1 MGWSTVLLFVDD
13 LGVAQSHTYIYD
25 EIGKGQFGVDVTGP
39 VDGPQLVVEPAP
51 LQERPEPQ
59 ERPELQEQPVA
70 APVEGLIEVTDG

>member
-13 LGVAQSHTYIYD
+13 LWVAQSHTDIYD
-25 EIGKGQFGVDVTGP
+25 EIGKGQFGVEVTGP

-51 LQERPEPQ
+51 LQELQ